1 MLLLSKETLTGQ
13 MNWVA
18 ISITKTAANTDKM
31 IFVNL
36 LNFFKLLTVP
46 FVNHVSI
53 TITIYFTIFVTK
65 KLYFSQI
72 SNTNSKLGIKKLLS
86 ELIVPKGVFVIL
98 SFILVYLSS
107 LK

>member
-13 MNWVA
+13 INWVA

-36 LNFFKLLTVP
+36 LNFFKLLT
-46 FVNHVSI
+46 FLQKLLSIII
-53 TITIYFTIFVTK
+53 TIHFTKIGQKIIFFANFEYK
-65 KLYFSQI
+65 FKIRY
-72 SNTNSKLGIKKLLS
+72 KKLLS

-98 SFILVYLSS
+98 SFISVYLSS